1 MAITINV
8 TGNATGGGGSQQSN
22 QSYSQSL
29 TPSGGVSLPSSDVI
43 IQDIRR
49 EIASRGVMLI
59 PGTSNFST
67 MMNSIRMQQ
76 RNALMDRIDVG
87 VDNQRRDIELQRS
100 AAVAEVSRRV
110 EAEKHEAL
118 LRERDPL
125 RQASIMESYDNTLK
139 RELRGVDREF
149 NAQISE
155 LSSRSQS
162 EKNEVEQRLTML

>member
-59 PGTSNFST
+59 PGTSNT
-67 MMNSIRMQQ
+67 N
-76 RNALMDRIDVG
+76 
-87 VDNQRRDIELQRS
+87 
-100 AAVAEVSRRV
+100 
-110 EAEKHEAL
+110 
-118 LRERDPL
+118 
-125 RQASIMESYDNTLK
+125 ASIAAT
-139 RELRGVDREF
+139 
-149 NAQISE
+149 
-155 LSSRSQS
+155 
-162 EKNEVEQRLTML
+162 